1 MVVTGSRD
9 TLNFF
14 EIGKITF
21 EKIVFLFLSV
31 IVTVSQIVG
40 GSIILPQNSLRYINM
55 SYLSIFVIVSF
66 LKYFNKER
74 ILLKDLV
81 KIVIFLFSFSMSIH
95 NMNMFEIQRSNR
107 LISVSIIV
115 ILLLFS
121 LIGNSFIS
129 EFLYYLL
136 LSSVPIMVFWALIYL
151 VFGSKF
157 LMFYPHS
164 LNLIGLRISE
174 SVLLFNLFLTLNWKK
189 IKTSWKAICILL
201 EAVAFLALSSTISRG
216 ALMVAFLSAI
226 YMIIA
231 INSHHKRRIFRLFIV
246 IIILGLITT
255 YFVYSVIFIS
265 NIKNINGTMLRLKFI
280 KYTLDETFSKTST
293 ALFGRGPG
301 ITGASI
307 FLHNLSLAQ
316 GYPTANAHNGFIDTI
331 SQFGIIGTVWLVL
344 IISQVIIRSLFKY
357 DTKIYAI
364 FYLIS
369 LLYGISET
377 AFFGQFSY
385 LGLTTRLVILA
396 RLNFITKRRYLVK

>member
-377 AFFGQFSY
+377 AF
-385 LGLTTRLVILA
+385 LVNFLIL
-396 RLNFITKRRYLVK
+396 V